1 MTYIQ
6 QIKEQLNKMSEEQKN
21 QWILSQAKLCNEN
34 EQQGF
39 LKSLTGE
46 KKITY
51 MPGQREIEEFCR
63 KVENKEIYVEY
74 ETHYYEFDSEGH
86 YMDDWETCYN
96 DPFGAMS
103 YWESILTG
111 CHDLLILGEYKTAAD
126 IMDKVCRLEFEVME
140 APDSEDYVEVYE
152 DGFTLVGAD
161 EERIFS
167 RDLAEIG
174 MDWVRAA
181 IGRADERGDSAPARE
196 ILDLLE
202 NPICKNVHPHM
213 LPDDELLERRFSD
226 ELLTQMEKILDREIQ
241 EGERIFQE
249 RYDNVSYSH
258 EKRRYR
264 EKLIRKK
271 EILLD
276 IRLKCRKETRKQ
288 QADLSFAFQ
297 WKQMNELYGLIRD
310 EYSARNRWEVD
321 EIQRMCENFLKMEH
335 LSEEDWKLR
344 KEVLSDLVHNHF
356 YEKAECK
363 GMLSELPERLCV
375 GKEEF
380 LAFADMLNQSRGY
393 EYEKEAAS
401 LYHQYG
407 REDKYIAY
415 LEAHLGKKGQNYAA
429 LMDCYQRE
437 GNIDGA
443 RKTARQGLE
452 ECRDELTDLFVWL
465 LSDARRRGDT
475 ENYKKLYASA
485 KRRRGADIKKINRA
499 LESDL

>member
-1 MTYIQ
+1 M
-6 QIKEQLNKMSEEQKN
+6 
-21 QWILSQAKLCNEN
+21 
-34 EQQGF
+34 
-39 LKSLTGE
+39 
-46 KKITY
+46 
-51 MPGQREIEEFCR
+51 
-63 KVENKEIYVEY
+63 
-74 ETHYYEFDSEGH
+74 
-86 YMDDWETCYN
+86 
-96 DPFGAMS
+96 
-103 YWESILTG
+103 
-111 CHDLLILGEYKTAAD
+111 
-126 IMDKVCRLEFEVME
+126 
-140 APDSEDYVEVYE
+140 
-152 DGFTLVGAD
+152 
-161 EERIFS
+161 
-167 RDLAEIG
+167 
-174 MDWVRAA
+174 
-181 IGRADERGDSAPARE
+181 
-196 ILDLLE
+196 
-202 NPICKNVHPHM
+202 
-213 LPDDELLERRFSD
+213 
-226 ELLTQMEKILDREIQ
+226 
-241 EGERIFQE
+241 
-249 RYDNVSYSH
+249 
-258 EKRRYR
+258 
-264 EKLIRKK
+264 
-271 EILLD
+271 
-276 IRLKCRKETRKQ
+276 
-288 QADLSFAFQ
+288 
-297 WKQMNELYGLIRD
+297 
-310 EYSARNRWEVD
+310 
-321 EIQRMCENFLKMEH
+321 
-335 LSEEDWKLR
+335 
-344 KEVLSDLVHNHF
+344 VHNHF